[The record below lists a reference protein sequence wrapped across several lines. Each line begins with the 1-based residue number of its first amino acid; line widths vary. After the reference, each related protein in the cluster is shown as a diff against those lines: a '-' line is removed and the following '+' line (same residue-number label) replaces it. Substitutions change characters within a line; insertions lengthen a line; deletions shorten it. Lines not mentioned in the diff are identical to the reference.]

1 MARIS
6 SYSQD
11 DNVQKTDKLIG
22 SDGSGSTRNF
32 SIDSISKFL
41 RESNAAGVAGQF
53 TFICSTSGGQTTG
66 QIKGTHSSG
75 TSLANLT
82 SIKMSKY
89 LYKDSSSTAVN
100 TAMGVLNNKD
110 VLIIDV
116 NDHNNYGIFGAGTVT
131 QDGSSD
137 FYDLALNHKS
147 SNGNLGNG
155 NVYAVTLYAGRDL
168 SYTHTQ
174 NSASTTWTIA
184 HNLGKFPSVSIK
196 FSTGADFNNT
206 GALGGVTYTD
216 ENNLTINLAAAESGV
231 AYLN

>member
-11 DNVQKTDKLIG
+11 ENVQKTDKLIG

-53 TFICSTSGGQTTG
+53 TFICTDETPTTG
-66 QIKGTHSSG
+66 QIRGTHSSG

-89 LYKDSSSTAVN
+89 LYKHGSSAPAIN
-100 TAMGVLNNKD
+100 TAMTVLNNRD
-110 VLIIDV
+110 VLIVDV
-116 NDHNNYGIFGAGTVT
+116 NDHNNYGIYGAGTVT

-174 NSASTTWTIA
+174 TSASDTWTIN

-206 GALGGVTYTD
+206 GALGGVTYTN
-216 ENNLTINLAAAESGV
+216 ENTLTINLAAAESGV